1 VTAAEK
7 RRIWFEN
14 FLQAF
19 DTILS
24 HKFRSFLTVLG
35 VLIGVITVIL
45 VASILT
51 GLRGRIVSMIEEFG
65 TTNIYAF
72 HLNTG
77 VQIGR
82 RPRKEMERK
91 PLTMEHVR
99 AIKTRCDAVDDVG
112 CQLFPVR
119 LTDRSIKYQGT
130 SFYRGRHRRHRP
142 NNHEIAHHELAMGRF
157 LNDADNLH
165 RQFNCVIG
173 YAVYEALFPN
183 IQPIGKD
190 ILIAG
195 KRFQVVGVL
204 QKRKSTFLGENQEDK
219 TVSIPLLTFRKLS
232 PQDDW
237 LFLIIQARSGQ
248 LAQAMDQVEQVLRVE
263 RRLKANDDNDFSLS
277 TADSI
282 IQQFDQVVAGI
293 GIITIAICGVGLLVG
308 GIGVMNIMLVSV
320 RERTRE
326 IGVRKALGAR
336 NLDITVQFLI
346 EAMTLTGI
354 GGVIGIVFAAAIG
367 LLISVLVP
375 DLPTSIPFWAVSTA
389 FTLSVLIGLLFGV
402 WPATRAARLD
412 PIEALRYE

>member
-1 VTAAEK
+1 
-7 RRIWFEN
+7 
-14 FLQAF
+14 
-19 DTILS
+19 
-24 HKFRSFLTVLG
+24 VLG

-82 RPRKEMERK
+82 RPRKELERK
-91 PLTMEHVR
+91 PLQIEYVR
-99 AIKTRCDAVDDVG
+99 VLKTRCDAVQDVG
-112 CQLFPVR
+112 VQLFPRR
-119 LTDRSIKYQGT
+119 LPDRSIKFQGEN
-130 SFYRGRHRRHRP
+130 FYEGSIEGITP
-142 NNHEIAHHELAMGRF
+142 NIHEVAHHELAMGRF
-157 LNDADNLH
+157 LSEADNLH

-173 YAVYEALFPN
+173 YAIYEALFPHM
-183 IQPIGKD
+183 QPIGKD

-195 KRFQVVGVL
+195 KRFRVVGVL

-219 TVSIPLLTFRKLS
+219 TVSIPMLTLQKIS

-237 LFLIIQARSGQ
+237 LFFIIQARSGQ
-248 LAQAMDQVEQVLRVE
+248 LAPALDQVEQVLRAE
-263 RRLKANDDNDFSLS
+263 RRLKSSDENDFSLS
-277 TADSI
+277 TADSV

-293 GIITIAICGVGLLVG
+293 GIITIAISGVGLLVG

-336 NLDITVQFLI
+336 NRDITVQFLI
-346 EAMTLTGI
+346 EAMTLTGF
-354 GGVIGIVFAAAIG
+354 GGVLGIVLATGLG
-367 LLISVLVP
+367 LLISALVP
-375 DLPTSIPFWAVSTA
+375 DLPSTIPLWAVTSA
-389 FTLSVLIGLLFGV
+389 FTLSVLIGLVFGV

>member
-1 VTAAEK
+1 
-7 RRIWFEN
+7 
-14 FLQAF
+14 
-19 DTILS
+19 
-24 HKFRSFLTVLG
+24 
-35 VLIGVITVIL
+35 
-45 VASILT
+45 
-51 GLRGRIVSMIEEFG
+51 
-65 TTNIYAF
+65 
-72 HLNTG
+72 
-77 VQIGR
+77 
-82 RPRKEMERK
+82 
-91 PLTMEHVR
+91 
-99 AIKTRCDAVDDVG
+99 
-112 CQLFPVR
+112 
-119 LTDRSIKYQGT
+119 
-130 SFYRGRHRRHRP
+130 
-142 NNHEIAHHELAMGRF
+142 
-157 LNDADNLH
+157 
-165 RQFNCVIG
+165 VIG

-293 GIITIAICGVGLLVG
+293 GIITIAISGVGLLVG

>member
-1 VTAAEK
+1 MTAAEK

-91 PLTMEHVR
+91 PLNMEHVR
-99 AIKTRCDAVDDVG
+99 AIKDRCDAVQDVG

-119 LTDRSIKYQGT
+119 LTDRSIKYQGE
-130 SFYRGRHRRHRP
+130 SFYEGSIEGITP

-157 LNDADNLH
+157 LTETDNLH

-173 YAVYEALFPN
+173 HAVYEALFPN

-190 ILIAG
+190 ILVAG

-219 TVSIPLLTFRKLS
+219 TVSIPLLTFKKLS

-237 LFLIIQARSGQ
+237 LFLIIQSRSGQ

-263 RRLKANDDNDFSLS
+263 RRLKADDDNDFSLHRR
-277 TADSI
+277 
-282 IQQFDQVVAGI
+282 FDHRAVRSG
-293 GIITIAICGVGLLVG
+293 GGGHRHHHHRHLRRLGLLVEHRGIEHPRVG
-308 GIGVMNIMLVSV
+308 G
-320 RERTRE
+320 ERTR
-326 IGVRKALGAR
+326 GSASAGAR
-336 NLDITVQFLI
+336 SARRDITVRSSSSRPR
-346 EAMTLTGI
+346 
-354 GGVIGIVFAAAIG
+354 VAA
-367 LLISVLVP
+367 S
-375 DLPTSIPFWAVSTA
+375 AVSSA
-389 FTLSVLIGLLFGV
+389 SRSP
-402 WPATRAARLD
+402 PASC
-412 PIEALRYE
+412 